1 MESRSSINKF
11 HFHLCRQCK
20 RVDRSYCEQRNMIQ
34 SVYSVRE
41 NGQPSITDE
50 GSGKWGCVGH
60 FS

>member
-1 MESRSSINKF
+1 
-11 HFHLCRQCK
+11 
-20 RVDRSYCEQRNMIQ
+20 MIQ

-41 NGQPSITDE
+41 NGQPSKTDE